1 MLNSKSA
8 PLKQSTVERVVNRQ
22 ILLLLLVL
30 IALALFTAI
39 MNEIWTADAVKN
51 NAFYMGFDG
60 EQILITW

>member
-8 PLKQSTVERVVNRQ
+8 PLKQSTVEKVVNRQ

-60 EQILITW
+60 EQSSIT